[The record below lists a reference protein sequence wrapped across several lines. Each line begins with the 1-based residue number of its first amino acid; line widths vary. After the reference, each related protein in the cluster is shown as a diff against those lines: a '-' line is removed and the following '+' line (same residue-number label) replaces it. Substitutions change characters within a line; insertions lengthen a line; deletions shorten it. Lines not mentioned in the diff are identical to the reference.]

1 MLLTPH
7 TIVGVAVATTIPNV
21 FISVPLAFLL
31 HFVGDKLPH
40 WDFFS
45 GTSGDD
51 RKKRQGWRVMAVMAD
66 LGLGIWVGLTFTY
79 FALWGLNDTTLA
91 LNVFLCA
98 IASVLPDALTGP
110 SIYLKDAPEIF
121 GKIRAIQSKVQTQA
135 PFLFGMFTQIVV
147 VLISLFLI
155 SRSIG

>member
-7 TIVGVAVATTIPNV
+7 TFVGIAVATSIPNK

-51 RKKRQGWRVMAVMAD
+51 DKKRQGWRVMAVMAD
-66 LGLGIWVGLTFTY
+66 LGIGIWVGLTFTY
-79 FALWGLNDTTLA
+79 YALWGIGDSSLA
-91 LNVFLCA
+91 TNIFLCS

-110 SIYLKDAPEIF
+110 SIYLRHAPRVFEEV
-121 GKIRAIQSKVQTQA
+121 RALQSKMQTQA
-135 PFLFGMFTQIVV
+135 PFLFGISTQIVV

-155 SRSIG
+155 LRSIG